1 MSYTKTSWQEHSM
14 TESAKNAALTNME
27 CIYDEAVSYING
39 ITHAERYYTKAEC
52 DAKYITAANDGS
64 GSGVICEKLDGLT
77 AQQILDAG
85 IDTGTICIWSGSE
98 ASIPA
103 GWYLCNGLNGTP
115 NLRNRFVIA
124 VGDDHAYG
132 TTGGASHKTLSAA
145 SIAVGTHAITADE
158 LPSHYHTYIDD
169 YKGDSGG
176 SEGVTSHYGTSYDVA
191 SATNEVASTPHGHSG
206 SYFTGGNTDVRP
218 KFYAL
223 CFIMKG

>member
-1 MSYTKTSWQEHSM
+1 M
-14 TESAKNAALTNME
+14 TESAKNTALTNLE
-27 CIYDEAVSYING
+27 CIYDEAVSYINS

-64 GSGVICEKLDGLT
+64 GSGVICETLDGLT

-103 GWYLCNGLNGTP
+103 GWHLCNGLNGTP

-132 TTGGASHKTLSAA
+132 TTGGASHKILSAA
-145 SIAVGTHAITADE
+145 SIAVGTHAITAD
-158 LPSHYHTYIDD
+158 
-169 YKGDSGG
+169 
-176 SEGVTSHYGTSYDVA
+176 
-191 SATNEVASTPHGHSG
+191 
-206 SYFTGGNTDVRP
+206 
-218 KFYAL
+218 
-223 CFIMKG
+223 

>member
-1 MSYTKTSWQEHSM
+1 M
-14 TESAKNAALTNME
+14 TESAKNAALTNLE
-27 CIYDEAVSYING
+27 CIYDEAVSYINS

-64 GSGVICEKLDGLT
+64 GSGVICETLDGLT

-115 NLRNRFVIA
+115 DLRNRFVIA

-132 TTGGASHKTLSAA
+132 TTGGASHKILSAA
-145 SIAVGTHAITADE
+145 SIAVGTHAITANE
-158 LPSHYHTYIDD
+158 LPSHYHSYIDD
-169 YKGDSGG
+169 YKGIRVVLKVYFLTMAHLMMSILRPLKLHQRPTAIVDHILLADIPTSGP
-176 SEGVTSHYGTSYDVA
+176 SFMHFV
-191 SATNEVASTPHGHSG
+191 
-206 SYFTGGNTDVRP
+206 
-218 KFYAL
+218 L
-223 CFIMKG
+223 